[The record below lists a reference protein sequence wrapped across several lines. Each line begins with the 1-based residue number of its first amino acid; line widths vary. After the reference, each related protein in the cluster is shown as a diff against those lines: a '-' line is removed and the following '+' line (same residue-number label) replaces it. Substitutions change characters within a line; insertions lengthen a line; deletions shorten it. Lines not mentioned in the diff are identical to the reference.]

1 MMGLGPIF
9 CLWTGPTMTTPLRER
24 LIALIEPLLDQLGYE
39 LVDLEYAAGRA
50 HALVRVF
57 IDRAAGVGLE
67 DCEHVSHEVSAL
79 LDVEDPVPTAY
90 SLEVSSPGLDRVL
103 RTPAHFARFAGKR
116 LKIELLGSREG
127 RRHYTGMLVATD
139 DTGVQLEV
147 DGQVVRFA
155 YAEIG
160 RARLVPEWPQVAGR
174 KVRR

>member
-9 CLWTGPTMTTPLRER
+9 CLWAGPTMTTPLRER
-24 LIALIEPLLDQLGYE
+24 LIALIEPLVDQLGYE

-57 IDRAAGVGLE
+57 IDRAEGVGLE

-103 RTPAHFARFAGKR
+103 RTPAHFARFVGKR
-116 LKIELLGSREG
+116 LKIELLGPHEG
-127 RRHYTGMLVATD
+127 RRRYTGMLVATD

-147 DGQVVRFA
+147 DGQVVRLA